1 MTEKTSEKKLLKRI
15 FKSKEHDE
23 PTTAHDIEKIVI
35 EQNQSA
41 KQIKKLADDIQQ
53 NQHKAAVDT
62 NDLVSHIKHFKH
74 TEKKR
79 QKLTN
84 QYIKQQREDPTLSP
98 LKIVQTVNQEL
109 DPLPPYTE
117 TPSAPSANL
126 YPELQANHTEIQTI
140 DPFAPSTL
148 CKSLQSL
155 AIPDFSLDEP
165 LSRNELALKNEV
177 TAQTQLLNYYQ
188 TITSPHTTKIAQL
201 LEKIQLL
208 NQLQDRL
215 PSFYPDENTLKTAY
229 KNLTKTT
236 LSSASH
242 SQNTSCAPTPFTP
255 DHSLFTTGSTTHD
268 TPESQK
274 PISKTPFLEYA
285 HTPLNLIINALNELQ
300 INTHESH
307 IHWEF
312 QLNKLQD
319 DLISDYLQQPTT
331 TSLTRTETLQKF
343 TKLHKLLHD
352 TQKCFNED
360 TLEQNTT
367 NTKTPQN
374 SYRYLHLFVP
384 PELQTTEKQL
394 SCLQNCIK
402 KVNTILQRLS
412 PNTDHTLIK
421 HYQIKLLHL
430 DNLRTL
436 LQANHPAQ
444 SAGFS
449 SPTHPD
455 KGSFHTPPNQPQP
468 SLHPPSLVQTP
479 KTNPAPIFYPEV
491 NQTRFIPKM
500 LLNPLELGD
509 EIQWARLTQSTLE
522 EFPYIDS
529 KLKLKALS
537 QHLMKHPAAKQAAAA
552 QLLQA
557 IQDPLHDPLNGF
569 FTWLFQSYSL
579 SRQEQNTNLRKAIEK
594 QKFDWS
600 NNPAIDLQNAIAQ
613 VHMSLNEINNNEIF
627 RETLQDALKY
637 KLQPYYHLVANTPIP
652 DLPEKLR
659 FIWKKIAVPTPN
671 TKDPNPSSEPIILNT
686 TTQTTPPKEINETSN
701 SITPSQPPQ
710 NNMRESLM
718 HEIKAI
724 HKQIGRIHQIQSTH
738 DQQRPQKKPETRA
751 CFRCGK
757 IGHVAKFCRS
767 KPQQPPPNRQNRFS
781 PRDNTQRQQFMSR
794 PNQWRRPFQQRHD
807 NNHSN
812 TNGAFRSN
820 DNRQRRNYNNYDR
833 QPTHN
838 NNYNQQRFNRQPNNR
853 SNSNSRNP
861 NNRNQS
867 HSYNPTTPRSNEQ
880 QTNKTRDSK
889 NYNYSRPAQHAEEDF
904 EPNLSAP
911 QRWNTEVKRPP
922 FPYDKA
928 MAERAFAMHFDI
940 TPDST
945 TDSLPEQH
953 FLEMT
958 QSPSSPPT

>member
-1 MTEKTSEKKLLKRI
+1 MRIFSVSDTLFSTFTIQHKHNFWKKKNYYHQKNMTEKTSEQKLLKRI

-23 PTTAHDIEKIVI
+23 PTTASDIEKIVI
-35 EQNQSA
+35 KQNQSA

-53 NQHKAAVDT
+53 NQHKAAVGT

-84 QYIKQQREDPTLSP
+84 RYIKQQRDDPTLSP

-126 YPELQANHTEIQTI
+126 YPELQANHTDIQTL

-148 CKSLQSL
+148 GKTLQSL

-165 LSRNELALKNEV
+165 LPRNELALKNEV
-177 TAQTQLLNYYQ
+177 TTQTQLLDYYQ
-188 TITSPHTTKIAQL
+188 KLTTPLTTKIAQL
-201 LEKIQLL
+201 LEKVQLL

-215 PSFYPDENTLKTAY
+215 PSFYLDDNTLKTEY
-229 KNLTKTT
+229 RNLTKTT
-236 LSSASH
+236 LSSASQ
-242 SQNTSCAPTPFTP
+242 SRNTSRAPTPFTP

-268 TPESQK
+268 TPDSQK
-274 PISKTPFLEYA
+274 PIHKTPFLEYTHA
-285 HTPLNLIINALNELQ
+285 PLNLIINTLNELQ
-300 INTHESH
+300 INTHEPH

-319 DLISDYLQQPTT
+319 DLVSNYVRQPKG

-352 TQKCFNED
+352 IQKYFNES
-360 TLEQNTT
+360 TIEQNATT
-367 NTKTPQN
+367 MNVPQN
-374 SYRYLHLFVP
+374 SYRYLHLFVS
-384 PELQTTEKQL
+384 PEQNTTEKQL
-394 SCLQNCIK
+394 SCLQNHIEI
-402 KVNTILQRLS
+402 VNAILQKLQ
-412 PNTDHTLIK
+412 PTTDQALIK
-421 HYQIKLLHL
+421 HYQTKLLHL

-436 LQANHPAQ
+436 LQAKNPAQ

-455 KGSFHTPPNQPQP
+455 REPLHTPPNQPQP
-468 SLHPPSLVQTP
+468 RHHTPNVLQTP
-479 KTNPAPIFYPEV
+479 RTNPAPIFYPEV

-509 EIQWARLTQSTLE
+509 EIQWARLTQATLE

-529 KLKLKALS
+529 KLKLKALT

-569 FTWLFQSYSL
+569 FTWLFQ
-579 SRQEQNTNLRKAIEK
+579 T
-594 QKFDWS
+594 
-600 NNPAIDLQNAIAQ
+600 LQ
-613 VHMSLNEINNNEIF
+613 
-627 RETLQDALKY
+627 ETLQDALKY
-637 KLQPYYHLVANTPIP
+637 KLQPYYNLVANTSIP

-659 FIWKKIAVPTPN
+659 FIWKKIAVPT
-671 TKDPNPSSEPIILNT
+671 THKKDLNPPSEPIILNT
-686 TTQTTPPKEINETSN
+686 VTQPTPTKEINEPSQST
-701 SITPSQPPQ
+701 TPSQTAQ

-724 HKQIGRIHQIQSTH
+724 HKQIGRIHQLQSTQ
-738 DQQRPQKKPETRA
+738 DQQRPQKRPETRA

-767 KPQQPPPNRQNRFS
+767 KLQQPPPNQQNHFP
-781 PRDNTQRQQFMSR
+781 PRNNPQRQQFTPRS
-794 PNQWRRPFQQRHD
+794 NQWRGSSQQRQ
-807 NNHSN
+807 NSN
-812 TNGAFRSN
+812 YFDRNRAPRPN
-820 DNRQRRNYNNYDR
+820 DNRQRSNYNNNDR
-833 QPTHN
+833 QQTYD
-838 NNYNQQRFNRQPNNR
+838 NNYRQRQFNSQPNNR
-853 SNSNSRNP
+853 FNSNPRNP
-861 NNRNQS
+861 NNQTDPL
-867 HSYNPTTPRSNEQ
+867 HTTLPAPY
-880 QTNKTRDSK
+880 QTNNKEIKHATPKTTITADQHNMLK
-889 NYNYSRPAQHAEEDF
+889 KTLNQTFLHPNAGTLKLKDRPFHTIKQWRNKH
-904 EPNLSAP
+904 
-911 QRWNTEVKRPP
+911 
-922 FPYDKA
+922 
-928 MAERAFAMHFDI
+928 
-940 TPDST
+940 
-945 TDSLPEQH
+945 LPCT
-953 FLEMT
+953 LT
-958 QSPSSPPT
+958 